1 MVLHKLFVS
10 AGVPAERGYCM
21 IVIDKRFTIQERI
34 LINSVIDAIC
44 KNGDG
49 DQLLPDIEIKKSLQL
64 TRAAG
69 NCRVNVTRQ
78 TAVIKIN
85 GKLEFT
91 DDYFKQVVAHEFIH
105 SFKSAIHDNHHGN
118 WAKFATKYS
127 KILGVE
133 ITEYVECES
142 VINQIREY
150 QQSRQRQRKYR
161 IELYKLIYDTAL
173 KNTEKL
179 YSHKY
184 SESQMIEI
192 ATKVADDL
200 YKEYA

>member
-1 MVLHKLFVS
+1 
-10 AGVPAERGYCM
+10 M
-21 IVIDKRFTIQERI
+21 IKRMIKIDKRFTTQENHI
-34 LINSVIDAIC
+34 IIDVLDAIY
-44 KNGDG
+44 KSGDN
-49 DQLLPDIEIKKSLQL
+49 DQLLPHIEIKKSLQL

-69 NCRVNVTRQ
+69 NCRVNIARQ
-78 TAVIKIN
+78 SAVIKIN
-85 GKLEFT
+85 GKLDF
-91 DDYFKQVVAHEFIH
+91 DLDYFKQVVAHEIIH
-105 SFKSAIHDNHHGN
+105 AFRCAIFDRHCGN
-118 WAKFATKYS
+118 WSKFAKKYS

-142 VINQIREY
+142 VLHQIREDKKA
-150 QQSRQRQRKYR
+150 RQMRRKHNK
-161 IELYKLIYDTAL
+161 ELWNLIYNRAF
-173 KNTEKL
+173 KNTVKL

>member
-1 MVLHKLFVS
+1 
-10 AGVPAERGYCM
+10 M
-21 IVIDKRFTIQERI
+21 ILIDERFTIQENHI
-34 LINSVIDAIC
+34 IMDVIDSIY
-44 KNGDG
+44 KSGDG
-49 DQLLPDIEIKKSLQL
+49 GQLLSRVEIKKSLQL

-85 GKLEFT
+85 GKIDFT
-91 DDYFKQVVAHEFIH
+91 ADYFKQVIAHELIH
-105 SFKSAIHDNHHGN
+105 SFKSAIHDNHNGN
-118 WAKFATKYS
+118 WEKFAKKYS

-150 QQSRQRQRKYR
+150 QAERQRRRKYR
-161 IELYKLIYDTAL
+161 IELYKLLYDTAL
-173 KNTEKL
+173 KNTVKL

-184 SESQMIEI
+184 SESQMKEI

>member
-1 MVLHKLFVS
+1 
-10 AGVPAERGYCM
+10 M
-21 IVIDKRFTIQERI
+21 IKIDKRFTNKESGII
-34 LINSVIDAIC
+34 LYILDKIVSNE
-44 KNGDG
+44 DG
-49 DQLLPDIEIKKSLQL
+49 DELLPDIEIKKSLQL

-78 TAVIKIN
+78 SAVIKIN
-85 GKLEFT
+85 GKLEFAA
-91 DDYFKQVVAHEFIH
+91 DYFKQVVAHEIIH
-105 SFKSAIHDNHHGN
+105 SFKSAIHDNHNGN
-118 WAKFATKYS
+118 WSKFASKYS

-150 QQSRQRQRKYR
+150 QQARQMGRKHNK
-161 IELYKLIYDTAL
+161 ELYSLIYDRAF
-173 KNTEKL
+173 KNTVKL

>member
-1 MVLHKLFVS
+1 M
-10 AGVPAERGYCM
+10 AGGYHM
-21 IVIDKRFTIQERI
+21 IKRMIKIDERFTTQENHI
-34 LINSVIDAIC
+34 IIDVLDAIY
-44 KNGDG
+44 KSGDH
-49 DQLLPDIEIKKSLQL
+49 DQLLPHVEIKKSLQL

-78 TAVIKIN
+78 SAVIKIN

-91 DDYFKQVVAHEFIH
+91 DDYFKQVVAHEIIH
-105 SFKSAIHDNHHGN
+105 SFKSAIHDNHNGN
-118 WAKFATKYS
+118 WSKFASKYS

-150 QQSRQRQRKYR
+150 RQARQMRRKHNK
-161 IELYKLIYDTAL
+161 ELWNLIYDRAF
-173 KNTEKL
+173 KNTVKL

-184 SESQMIEI
+184 SRSQMIEI
-192 ATKVADDL
+192 ATKVTDDL
-200 YKEYA
+200 YREYA